1 MFHFLILYSGYTE
14 ALDVSGSLD
23 GPGRTAWRPK
33 EGVLLTTLKEHS
45 GPVNR
50 LIVSPDQSFFASGS
64 ADKTVKIWQTKQ
76 LDRVAFPKYDLY
88 LLFLFATN
96 SDSLNVFQ
104 TF

>member
-1 MFHFLILYSGYTE
+1 M
-14 ALDVSGSLD
+14 SGSLD

-76 LDRVAFPKYDLY
+76 LDRVAFPK
-88 LLFLFATN
+88 
-96 SDSLNVFQ
+96 
-104 TF
+104 

>member
-1 MFHFLILYSGYTE
+1 MVVVSVSLFLLLLQINIFSFFCSIPRHLSSGYTE

-76 LDRVAFPKYDLY
+76 LDRVAYPK
-88 LLFLFATN
+88 
-96 SDSLNVFQ
+96 
-104 TF
+104 